1 MYRSQKNQPLKKRNT
16 YPKNTDARKE
26 IEAEEK
32 EAKKDPGE
40 KFIDMLLKTG
50 NENVNKEF
58 FGNQNGQGEEEEED
72 LFGFFKEEP
81 KEKVN
86 PSVPKKDMQEKAVEE
101 EEEDLFGFFKEEPKE
116 KVKPSVPETGMR
128 EKAAEEEEEDLF
140 DFFKEDPKE
149 NKKPAVSKIEGMQ
162 EKDVEEGNI
171 FDLSNDNIIEQKN
184 EIINTAS
191 KKNTD
196 RKNRRQT
203 FIQAKDRPYRS
214 FMRIR
219 SRKRRSRPVGTALKI
234 YSKNQ
239 IRLPL
244 I

>member
-1 MYRSQKNQPLKKRNT
+1 MYRSQKNQPLKNRNT
-16 YPKNTDARKE
+16 KPKNTDAQKE

-50 NENVNKEF
+50 NENVNKEL

-81 KEKVN
+81 KENVK
-86 PSVPKKDMQEKAVEE
+86 PSVPKKGMQ
-101 EEEDLFGFFKEEPKE
+101 
-116 KVKPSVPETGMR
+116 

-140 DFFKEDPKE
+140 GFFSEDPKE

-171 FDLSNDNIIEQKN
+171 FDLSNDNIIEPKN
-184 EIINTAS
+184 EIISTAS

-203 FIQAKDRPYRS
+203 FIPAKDRLYRS

-219 SRKRRSRPVGTALKI
+219 SRKKRHRPLGIALKLS
-234 YSKNQ
+234 SKNL

>member
-1 MYRSQKNQPLKKRNT
+1 MYRSQKNQPLKNRNT
-16 YPKNTDARKE
+16 QPKNTDARKE

-50 NENVNKEF
+50 NENVNKEL
-58 FGNQNGQGEEEEED
+58 FGNQTGQG
-72 LFGFFKEEP
+72 
-81 KEKVN
+81 
-86 PSVPKKDMQEKAVEE
+86 
-101 EEEDLFGFFKEEPKE
+101 
-116 KVKPSVPETGMR
+116 
-128 EKAAEEEEEDLF
+128 EEEEEDLF

-149 NKKPAVSKIEGMQ
+149 NKKPAVSEIKGMQ

-171 FDLSNDNIIEQKN
+171 FDLSNDNIIEPKN
-184 EIINTAS
+184 EIISTAS

-203 FIQAKDRPYRS
+203 FIPAKDRLYRS

-219 SRKRRSRPVGTALKI
+219 SRKKRHRPLGIALKLS
-234 YSKNQ
+234 SKNL